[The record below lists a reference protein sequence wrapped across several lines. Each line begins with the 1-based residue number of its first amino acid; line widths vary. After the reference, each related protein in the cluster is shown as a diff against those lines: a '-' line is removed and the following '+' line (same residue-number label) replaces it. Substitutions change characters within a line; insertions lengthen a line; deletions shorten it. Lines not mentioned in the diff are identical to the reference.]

1 MNEKLIPG
9 TSTQFLDRI
18 VTPKDLRTLEVKDLR
33 AVSKEIR
40 EFLVDSVSKTGGHLG
55 AGLGAVEL
63 AVALHYVF
71 DTPKDKLVWDVGHQA
86 YPHKILT
93 GRKNR
98 FHTIRQLHGI
108 SGFLKRSESEYDT
121 FGAGHASTAISAALG
136 IATARDF
143 DHEDFKVVAIVGD
156 GSLTGGMAYEAMNNA
171 GLLKKD
177 MIVVLNDNRMVSLSS
192 VAPNLWSFHDYF
204 AEVLT
209 HPSYNKFKANVWEL
223 TGKLDTFGDRLRTVA
238 QSVEKGLKAVITP
251 GMLFEALGF
260 RYFGPFNGHNVVKL
274 VEILRHVKN
283 LKGPIL
289 IHAITEKGK
298 GYGPAEKEATRLHGV
313 TPFDKV
319 TGISPKDPNAPPS
332 FTTIF
337 GEALV
342 EICKQN
348 PKVVGITAAMPDGTG
363 LTALQK
369 AMPEKFF
376 DVGIA
381 EQHAVTFAAGL
392 ATEGY
397 IPVTAIYST
406 FLQRAFDQIVHD
418 VALQNLHVVFVLD
431 RGGLVGADGP
441 THHGDFDLSYLRC
454 VPGMVIMAPK
464 DESELRDM
472 LYTAVEYRGGPIA
485 MRYPRGNALGVSLK
499 KGFEKIEIGRGE
511 ILRTGND
518 VAILSL
524 GTMVYNSLA
533 AADLLAKEG
542 ILAEVVNMR
551 FAKPI
556 DKNLLDQILEKFDRV
571 VTVEENTTHGGFGAG
586 VLETIAAM
594 NHREVSVHLHGIPD
608 DFIEH
613 GTPSEL
619 QQIVKLDPKGIAGVV
634 RAFCE
639 AHPSR
644 LRTTER
650 RAL

>member
-1 MNEKLIPG
+1 MSDDVNEGSTHFFQKVETPADLRKL
-9 TSTQFLDRI
+9 QL
-18 VTPKDLRTLEVKDLR
+18 KDLRTF
-33 AVSKEIR
+33 SKEVR
-40 EFLVDSVSKTGGHLG
+40 EFLVDSISKTGGHLG

-86 YPHKILT
+86 YPHKIIT
-93 GRKNR
+93 GRKSR

-108 SGFLKRSESEYDT
+108 SGFLKRSESDYDT

-143 DHEDFKVVAIVGD
+143 NHEDFKVVAIVGD

-192 VAPNLWSFHDYF
+192 IAPNLWSFHNYF

-209 HPSYNKFKANVWEL
+209 HPSYNKFKSNVWDL
-223 TGKLDTFGDRLRTVA
+223 TGKLDSFGDRLRSVA
-238 QSVEKGLKAVITP
+238 QNVEKGLKAVVTP

-274 VEILRHVKN
+274 VEIFRHVKN

-298 GYGPAEKEATRLHGV
+298 GYAPAEKEATRLHGV

-319 TGISPKDPNAPPS
+319 TGISPKNPNAPPA

-342 EICKQN
+342 EICATN

-363 LTALQK
+363 LKALQK
-369 AMPEKFF
+369 AMPDRFF

-406 FLQRAFDQIVHD
+406 FLQRAYDQIIHD
-418 VALQNLHVVFVLD
+418 VALQNLNVVFVLD

-441 THHGDFDLSYLRC
+441 THHGAFDLSYLRC
-454 VPGMVIMAPK
+454 IPGMVIMAPK

-472 LYTAVEYRGGPIA
+472 VFTAVEHRGGPIA
-485 MRYPRGNALGVSLK
+485 LRYPRGNALGVPVK
-499 KGFEKIEIGRGE
+499 KGFDKIEIGKGE
-511 ILRTGND
+511 VLRTGHD
-518 VAILSL
+518 VAILSI
-524 GTMVYNSLA
+524 GTIVYNALA

-556 DKNLLDQILEKFDRV
+556 DTALLEQILEKFDRV
-571 VTVEENTTHGGFGAG
+571 VTVEENSIHGGFGAA
-586 VLETIAAM
+586 VLEAMTEM
-594 NHREVSVHLHGIPD
+594 NHRDVAVRLHGIPD
-608 DFIEH
+608 EFIEH
-613 GTPSEL
+613 GTPAEL
-619 QQIVKLDPKGIAGVV
+619 YQIVKLDAKGIAGIVKE
-634 RAFCE
+634 FC
-639 AHPSR
+639 AQHPSR
-644 LRTTER
+644 NRSTER

>member
-1 MNEKLIPG
+1 MSETDTTTK
-9 TSTQFLDRI
+9 FFHRI
-18 VTPKDLRTLEVKDLR
+18 ETPADLR
-33 AVSKEIR
+33 ALEVQDLRILSKEIR
-40 EFLVDSVSKTGGHLG
+40 DFLVDSISKTGGHLG
-55 AGLGAVEL
+55 AGLGAIEL

-93 GRKNR
+93 GRKSR
-98 FHTIRQLHGI
+98 FHTIRQLNGI

-143 DHEDFKVVAIVGD
+143 KHENFKVVAIVGD

-192 VAPNLWSFHDYF
+192 VAPNIWSFHSYF

-209 HPSYNKFKANVWEL
+209 HPSYNKFKANVWDL
-223 TGKLDTFGDRLRTVA
+223 TGKLDSFGDRLRSVA
-238 QSVEKGLKAVITP
+238 QNVEKGLKAVVTP

-274 VEILRHVKN
+274 VEILRHVKD

-298 GYGPAEKEATRLHGV
+298 GYAPAEKEATRLHGV

-319 TGISPKDPNAPPS
+319 TGISPKIPNAPPS

-342 EICKQN
+342 EICKAN
-348 PKVVGITAAMPDGTG
+348 PTVVGITAAMPDGTG

-369 AMPEKFF
+369 AMPDRFF

-406 FLQRAFDQIVHD
+406 FLQRAFDQIIHD
-418 VALQNLHVVFVLD
+418 VALQNLHVVFILD

-441 THHGDFDLSYLRC
+441 THHGAFDLSYLRC
-454 VPGMVIMAPK
+454 IPGMVIMAPK

-472 LYTAVEYRGGPIA
+472 VFTAVEYRGGPVA
-485 MRYPRGNALGVSLK
+485 VRYPRGNAFGVSLK
-499 KGFEKIEIGRGE
+499 KGFEKIEIGKGE
-511 ILRTGND
+511 ILRRGND
-518 VAILSL
+518 VAILSI
-524 GTMVYNSLA
+524 GTMAYNALG
-533 AADLLAKEG
+533 AADILAKEG

-551 FAKPI
+551 FVKPV
-556 DKNLLDQILEKFDRV
+556 DMKLLEQTLEKFDRI
-571 VTVEENTTHGGFGAG
+571 VTVEENTVQGGFGSAI
-586 VLETIAAM
+586 LESISLL
-594 NHREVSVHLHGIPD
+594 NHKDVNVHIHGIPD
-608 DFIEH
+608 SFVEH
-613 GTPSEL
+613 GTPGEL
-619 QQIVKLDPKGIAGVV
+619 HKIVKLDPNGIAGVV
-634 RAFCE
+634 REFCD
-639 AHPSR
+639 AHPSHI
-644 LRTTER
+644 RTTER